1 MTSRVECIYLTLRCL
16 FPLQRDMLDVSQIMR
31 DLASMVHEQGDAI
44 GETSRVCV
52 CVCVYACVYL
62 GLPELLCAVIHGCI
76 LLCLSFTLC
85 VFVNP
90 LIF

>member
-44 GETSRVCV
+44 GETSRVYV

-62 GLPELLCAVIHGCI
+62 GLPELHGCI

-85 VFVNP
+85 VFVIP